1 MTSGEWGG
9 DPAVSAAEGARR
21 LGVPA
26 VDEREPRSG
35 TVAANGVR
43 LHYLDWAGDAPQTI
57 LCLHGGSA
65 NARVWDFMALGLASR
80 YRVVALDQ
88 RGHGDSGW
96 DPAGRYDRETY
107 LEDIEA
113 MIRHLGA
120 GPVVLM
126 AHSMGGTNALIFAA
140 QHPSL
145 VRALVQV
152 EAGPEIAPD
161 AYHRADRARSY
172 GPLEGS
178 YDSFVKQAVQY
189 SRFWE
194 PWQIHYHLR
203 SMLRELPDGR
213 WTWKTD
219 PALRSTERRE
229 DGRGRPGPQA
239 LWPLWEGLQCP
250 TLIVRGSFS
259 RIFPADIAAMMQ
271 RRLARSRLVEIQG
284 AGHRVH
290 EDRPAE
296 LMSAVVDFL
305 REVDRGAF

>member
-1 MTSGEWGG
+1 MTPGEWEA
-9 DPAVSAAEGARR
+9 DLPVSAAEGARR

-26 VDEREPRSG
+26 VDDREPRSG
-35 TVAANGVR
+35 TFATNGVR

-65 NARVWDFMALGLASR
+65 NAHVWDFIALGLASR

-88 RGHGDSGW
+88 RGHGDSEW

-107 LEDIEA
+107 LGDIEA
-113 MIRHLGA
+113 TIRHLGT

-126 AHSMGGTNALIFAA
+126 AHSMGGTNALIFTAK
-140 QHPSL
+140 HPSL

-152 EAGPEIAPD
+152 EAGPEIAQD
-161 AYHRADRARSY
+161 AFERADRARSY
-172 GPLEGS
+172 GPPEGS
-178 YDSFVKQAVQY
+178 YDSFVQQAMQY
-189 SRFWE
+189 SRWWE
-194 PWQIHYHLR
+194 PWHIHYHLH
-203 SMLRELPDGR
+203 STLRRLPDGR

-219 PALRSTERRE
+219 PALRSPERRG
-229 DGRGRPGPQA
+229 DAPHRPGPQA

-259 RIFPADIAAMMQ
+259 RIFPPNTAAMMQ
-271 RRLARSRLVEIQG
+271 RRLAGSRLVEIEG

-296 LMSAVVDFL
+296 LVSAVVDFL
-305 REVDRGAF
+305 VEVDRGAL